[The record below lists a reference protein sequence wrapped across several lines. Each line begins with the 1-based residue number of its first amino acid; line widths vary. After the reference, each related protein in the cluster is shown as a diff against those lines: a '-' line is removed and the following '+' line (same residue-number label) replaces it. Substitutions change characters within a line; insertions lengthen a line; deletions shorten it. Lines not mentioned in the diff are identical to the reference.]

1 MSTSQNKGL
10 LLLGDFFSLESILT
24 MFDLSTLP
32 EFAAVALTVLAGLG
46 AGVLSM
52 LAVMLLK
59 DLVGEHL
66 DWWDNNYSLKN
77 WLSPPDTAANM
88 NP

>member
-1 MSTSQNKGL
+1 MSTSQNTGL
-10 LLLGDFFSLESILT
+10 LFLSDFFSLESILT

-52 LAVMLLK
+52 LAVMILM
-59 DLVGEHL
+59 DFVGGHL
-66 DWWDNNYSLKN
+66 DWWDNNYSMKN
-77 WLSPPDTAANM
+77 WLSPPETAANM

>member
-1 MSTSQNKGL
+1 MSTSQNTGL
-10 LLLGDFFSLESILT
+10 LFLSDFFSLESILT

-52 LAVMLLK
+52 LAVMILM
-59 DLVGEHL
+59 DLVGGHL
-66 DWWDNNYSLKN
+66 DWWDDHYSLKN
-77 WLSPPDTAANM
+77 WLSPPETAANLE
-88 NP
+88 P